1 MSKWTSA
8 LHVVKRVFMCCIRCF
23 EVTERMTRTQS
34 EEETANHNHDSIDRK
49 SSIAKI
55 IISKD
60 GNEEHI
66 EYTQPISIRYMGEVH
81 IHNESHYYTPT
92 RTPIKTPNDIS
103 ALDIE
108 RPSFDKDN
116 LSKYVEMALKDSPRS
131 QFYKRMQRRTIDA
144 TEGKFLQRSVVLQE
158 LQNNNLVCKM

>member
-34 EEETANHNHDSIDRK
+34 EEETANHNHDNIDRK

-92 RTPIKTPNDIS
+92 RTPIYTPNLTPNNSNTD
-103 ALDIE
+103 L
-108 RPSFDKDN
+108 R
-116 LSKYVEMALKDSPRS
+116 KYVEIALKDSPRS
-131 QFYKRMQRRTIDA
+131 QIYKRMQRRTIDA
-144 TEGKFLQRSVVLQE
+144 LEGTSLQKRMIKVEQD
-158 LQNNNLVCKM
+158 NNNLAVPYI

>member
-34 EEETANHNHDSIDRK
+34 EEETANHNHDNIDRK

-92 RTPIKTPNDIS
+92 RTPIYTPNLTPNNSNTD
-103 ALDIE
+103 L
-108 RPSFDKDN
+108 R
-116 LSKYVEMALKDSPRS
+116 KYVEIALKDSPRS
-131 QFYKRMQRRTIDA
+131 QIYKKMQRRTIDA
-144 TEGKFLQRSVVLQE
+144 LEGTSLQKRMIKVEQD
-158 LQNNNLVCKM
+158 NNNLAVPYI